1 VSVIRGRRARALTL
15 GVLAVLGGLIALIAL
30 PVLGAMGGT
39 ASPDARSPD
48 AVRLTWLS
56 VTGWLLEAG
65 DTRILLDG
73 YLTRVDRRLVEP
85 DGSSLGTAIT
95 DTAELRRLLVP
106 ALPGLQADWILV
118 GHAHW
123 DHAFDV
129 PALARLTG
137 ARIAGARTVCHQA
150 VALGIDPALCTPVE
164 GGETFTAGP
173 GVRVRVVRWDHS
185 GDASSDTGR
194 RLRAP
199 LELRSP
205 PPVDPSTGG
214 LRPGFLDDYPNGG
227 GARGYLITATT
238 ANGPF
243 TIFWSNTGN
252 PDAWDTPVTADS
264 VYLHE
269 AGVDLSNLEFAPS
282 DRPTRDALAAAL
294 REEGLERVE
303 LWIGFGGTEH
313 VRQVAETLRPRA
325 FIPHHW
331 DDFWSHMDLGP
342 GATFDPQP
350 LAPILDPLDTRILIP
365 SAYYDQF
372 LLAGASVGPK
382 P

>member
-1 VSVIRGRRARALTL
+1 MKTRSKPTTRALAIAAL
-15 GVLAVLGGLIALIAL
+15 VLLGGLALLMAFPL
-30 PVLGAMGGT
+30 LGPVGGK
-39 ASPDARSPD
+39 ARPDA
-48 AVRLTWLS
+48 ARLTWLS

-73 YLTRVDRRLVEP
+73 YLTRIDRSLVAA
-85 DGSSLGTAIT
+85 DGSSLGTAVT

-118 GHAHW
+118 GHGHW

-150 VALGIDPALCTPVE
+150 VALGIDTARCTAVE
-164 GGETFTAGP
+164 GGEAVAAGP
-173 GVRVRVVRWDHS
+173 DVRVRVVRWHHS
-185 GDASSDTGR
+185 GDASSASGR

-205 PPVDPSTGG
+205 PTVDPETGG

-227 GARGYLITATT
+227 GARGYLITVTT
-238 ANGPF
+238 ATGPV
-243 TIFWSNTGN
+243 TLFWSNTGN
-252 PDAWDTPVTADS
+252 PDAWDTPVPTDS
-264 VYLHE
+264 TYLHA
-269 AGVDLSNLEFAPS
+269 AGVDLSNLEFAVA
-282 DRPTRDALAAAL
+282 DRPTRDGLAAAL
-294 REEGLERVE
+294 RDEGVDRVD
-303 LWIGFGGTEH
+303 LWIGFGGAAH

-331 DDFWSHMDLGP
+331 DDFWSSMDHGP
-342 GATFDPQP
+342 GATFDPAT
-350 LAPILDPLDTRILIP
+350 LAPILDPLGTRITVP
-365 SAYYDQF
+365 AMYYERFRLDTAAG
-372 LLAGASVGPK
+372 LAPDGAAR
-382 P
+382 